1 MPSLAHITGTAYA
14 ATSSSSSLVYAP
26 ANTQLTL
33 TPVSVTGQ
41 AIYSGNARTRVGASG
56 AVDFYAIRGA
66 QITIS
71 GSIKGFEAPGATVQI
86 PDAADVTFEE
96 LVAITVT
103 PATFGNPMTTAGDLI
118 VGGVSGAAQRL
129 AKGSNGQVLTV
140 TAGVLGWADAGFG
153 SGSVTSVGL
162 SLPNIFTVSNSP
174 VTTTGTL
181 TGTLAN
187 QNANLVFAGPGTGS
201 AAAPS
206 FRSLVAGDI
215 PDLSATYQPLS
226 TNLTTYAGIAP
237 SANVQT
243 LLGAA
248 SFAAFRTSLGVAI
261 GSNVQAWDA
270 DLDAIAALA
279 GTSGLLQKTGANT
292 WSLDTSTYATQAYA
306 NALVVGLLDDRGNYD
321 ASGNAFPSSGGSGS
335 AGAILKGDLWTV
347 SVAGTLGGT
356 AVTAGDVVRALADS
370 PGQTASNWAIGENN
384 FGYVALNQALA
395 DGKIYV
401 GNASGIGTAVT
412 PSGDVTITNAGVFA
426 IGSAKVTNAMLAG
439 SIAYSKLSLTGAVL
453 NADLAG
459 SIAYSKLSLTGAIL
473 NADLAGSIAA
483 SKLVGTDIATVG
495 TITSGGLGT
504 GAVIGGVTMT
514 LGSDASGD
522 VYYRNSSGVLT
533 RVAAGAQN
541 TVFTMGASSVP
552 SWQAAGGGANTAL
565 GNLASVSIN
574 ASLIPQTTLDLGAAA
589 TPWRDLY
596 LYGSGTFGSHSIK
609 LTGTPTGNRVLT
621 LPNVTDTV
629 AVLGT
634 AQTFTA
640 AQTYGS
646 NLLLATSP
654 KITTGIADANGNSM
668 LAFTATASAVNGFG
682 FTNSVTGTGLAATRV
697 EIQPSG
703 SDANIS
709 LSLLPKGTSSA
720 TQSRILFGANGGF
733 TLWGDGDWQLG
744 NNAGTS
750 WSRLRFADAFSLS
763 RGGTD
768 SLLIQTANAGA
779 TMATIDQ
786 TGVVTRAAEGS
797 TGGIKVA
804 FTIISTTDNVATIT
818 ATNLI
823 PAGCL
828 LLGVTTRV
836 RTALG
841 TSHSL
846 SSVSIGDGT
855 TANLF
860 SNNSGITSGTTT
872 DLTNHLSTFAPKLY
886 TAAGNVVVTANG
898 GNFDATGQFRITV
911 YYIPITA
918 PTS

>member
-1 MPSLAHITGTAYA
+1 MPSECHITGTLYKVGQLE
-14 ATSSSSSLVYAP
+14 ATPAIA
-26 ANTQLTL
+26 ANTRIRV
-33 TPVSVTGQ
+33 TPVGLSGVALSALSFNVTSDENGL
-41 AIYSGNARTRVGASG
+41 
-56 AVDFYAIRGA
+56 VDFYAAQGA
-66 QITIS
+66 NITIA
-71 GSIKGFEAPGATVQI
+71 GSVVGFTGSGATVTV
-86 PDAADVTFEE
+86 PSSSSATFES

-495 TITSGGLGT
+495 TVTSGTLST

-522 VYYRNSSGVLT
+522 VYYRNSSGILT

-552 SWQAAGGGANTAL
+552 SWQAASGGVT
-565 GNLASVSIN
+565 SI
-574 ASLIPQTTLDLGAAA
+574 ATTS
-589 TPWRDLY
+589 PI
-596 LYGSGTFGSHSIK
+596 SGGTITS
-609 LTGTPTGNRVLT
+609 TGTISLLVN
-621 LPNVTDTV
+621 TDF
-629 AVLGT
+629 L
-634 AQTFTA
+634 FTA
-640 AQTYGS
+640 AQS
-646 NLLLATSP
+646 IALDDSATNAVTSILDLRHSSSSTP
-654 KITTGIADANGNSM
+654 AANFGGRLRFGLETTTTVNQDA
-668 LAFTATASAVNGFG
+668 AAIDAIWTTATHASRTSA
-682 FTNSVTGTGLAATRV
+682 
-697 EIQPSG
+697 
-703 SDANIS
+703 
-709 LSLLPKGTSSA
+709 LLFSTV
-720 TQSRILFGANGGF
+720 
-733 TLWGDGDWQLG
+733 
-744 NNAGTS
+744 NNAGAITEAG
-750 WSRLRFADAFSLS
+750 RFTGAGNLQLGTGGQFTLGTDTGFARTQAGGAKVSDGGSGYGFLNASFIWA
-763 RGGTD
+763 GGT
-768 SLLIQTANAGA
+768 S
-779 TMATIDQ
+779 
-786 TGVVTRAAEGS
+786 VT
-797 TGGIKVA
+797 
-804 FTIISTTDNVATIT
+804 
-818 ATNLI
+818 
-823 PAGCL
+823 
-828 LLGVTTRV
+828 
-836 RTALG
+836 TALG
-841 TSHSL
+841 RGTAIAGGSFVGLEFTS
-846 SSVSIGDGT
+846 
-855 TANLF
+855 
-860 SNNSGITSGTTT
+860 NSELIWSGTTST
-872 DLTNHLSTFAPKLY
+872 EGSGDVGLKRSALGVLGVIGASSAGSTFSHVARTATQLSGNVNDYDSGGLSYFQRWSSDASRNVTGFKPGNQTQVDGQVHVIINVGSQNIVLVNESASS
-886 TAAGNVVVTANG
+886 TAANRFTCSTGADITLSANQAADVVYST
-898 GNFDATGQFRITV
+898 T
-911 YYIPITA
+911 
-918 PTS
+918 TSRWLVWKRN